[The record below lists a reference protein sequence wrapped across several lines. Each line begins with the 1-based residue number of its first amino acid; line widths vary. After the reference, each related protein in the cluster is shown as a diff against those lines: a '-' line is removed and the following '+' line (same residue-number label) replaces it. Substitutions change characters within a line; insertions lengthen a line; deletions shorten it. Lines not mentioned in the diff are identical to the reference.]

1 MIRVRR
7 ETGYEHSLV
16 NIRIASFEGNEIFS
30 FKSFEVISCLTRKE
44 NGFGILGWKRLEMFK
59 LWNGGKYEFI
69 LERIIEE

>member
-16 NIRIASFEGNEIFS
+16 NIRIAPFGGNEIFN

-44 NGFGILGWKRLEMFK
+44 NGFGIFGMETIG
-59 LWNGGKYEFI
+59 NV
-69 LERIIEE
+69 